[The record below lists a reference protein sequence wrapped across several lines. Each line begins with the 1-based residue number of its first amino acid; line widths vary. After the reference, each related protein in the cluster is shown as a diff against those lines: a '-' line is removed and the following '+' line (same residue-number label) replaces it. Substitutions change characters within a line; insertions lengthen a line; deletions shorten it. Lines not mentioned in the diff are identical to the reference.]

1 MVIEKTKMSFSKS
14 WMKTLFQVTFSA
26 ESLPSSAI
34 RFCLKFLSLH
44 TCLFLCLIPWR
55 LSVSLASCFECL
67 LVFTFPPLGILLWRV
82 HLWWLLGLFQSAG
95 PRVWFNSCGG
105 RWQAPMSSVNL
116 WLMKPSFHCKDKG
129 SRVCGWNF
137 SIDMTCKC
145 RTWGPNKETVITVAP
160 GGQSKGLWL
169 WC

>member
-1 MVIEKTKMSFSKS
+1 MRSDRQSAWWTMDGGS
-14 WMKTLFQVTFSA
+14 WHWIGDRDQDHPHGKEMQ
-26 ESLPSSAI
+26 I
-34 RFCLKFLSLH
+34 
-44 TCLFLCLIPWR
+44 LCLIHWH
-55 LSVSLASCFECL
+55 LSVFLASCFECL

-105 RWQAPMSSVNL
+105 RWQAPMSSANL

-137 SIDMTCKC
+137 SIDMTWKC
-145 RTWGPNKETVITVAP
+145 RTWGPNKATVITVAP